1 MTFALV
7 IPKGKASHNEGFPT
21 SEAPEIQQGTTEVI
35 DVSLQLLRE
44 LQLISY
50 LFDFE

>member
-21 SEAPEIQQGTTEVI
+21 SEAPEIQQGTTEVY
-35 DVSLQLLRE
+35 VSLQLLRE

>member
-1 MTFALV
+1 MV
-7 IPKGKASHNEGFPT
+7 IPKGKTSHDEGIPT
-21 SEAPEIQQGTTEVI
+21 SEAPEIQQGTIEI
-35 DVSLQLLRE
+35 DVSMQSLRE